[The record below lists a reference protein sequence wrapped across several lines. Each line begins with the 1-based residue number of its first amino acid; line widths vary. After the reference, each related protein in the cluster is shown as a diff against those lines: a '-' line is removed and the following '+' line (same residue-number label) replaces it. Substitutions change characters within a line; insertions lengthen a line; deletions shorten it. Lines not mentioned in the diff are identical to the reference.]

1 MTPSNRMEFR
11 LYPIFLLGGSQKY
24 PYHMEGTSNFRRGAG
39 VNGLEFQVGGWRG
52 GGGSVL
58 DFQKGI
64 TVSQIKHKL

>member
-1 MTPSNRMEFR
+1 MTPRIAWNSGYTLFSYWVVPKNIHTIRR
-11 LYPIFLLGGSQKY
+11 APRIS
-24 PYHMEGTSNFRRGAG
+24 EGELG
-39 VNGLEFQVGGWRG
+39 VNGLEFQVGGWQ